1 MLPRFSFSQS
11 RLVIYV
17 LLGGLLLGWIVIFS
31 GLPAPYANASSPA
44 APADLPD
51 TTADVVLDGF
61 DHPVAVAIAPNGRV
75 FLAIWGNDG
84 NVGAFRQGSVASWPT
99 LAAFKSASAPDI
111 VLGQAGAIQLSNP
124 EALVVDSQNRLYVA
138 DTYNHRVWVFNSV
151 SATGQQPDFVFG
163 ANGTSNALVNLFKF
177 TRGMAID
184 SQNHLFL
191 TDTFNNRILVYNL
204 PITSNAPT
212 PIAQFT
218 GFNGPR
224 TVAVDP
230 EDNVYIAD
238 SENAVVKV
246 FLQPVTNNNY
256 TTPDRIIGELHATN
270 CGASSGAS
278 TTDTYLSCPVDLALD
293 QQGDL
298 VVSDTPNHRMLGYP
312 AGSSSAVIVYGQAD
326 FTSSQRNQGGVA
338 SADTLSE
345 PLGITFDAQDNL
357 YLADFANNRVLVFN
371 TLVVPTDTPTA
382 TATPPNPATS
392 TPTNTPTTPP
402 VVATATNTPTATATQ
417 PPSTTGDIYEAD
429 NACAQAKT
437 IVTDGSVQLRTF
449 HAAGDAD
456 WVRFE
461 AIKDARYL
469 IEVQVPAGSPADSA
483 LELYPGCDAAL
494 SEQQDYAFAPGV
506 RLELAARPA
515 TGSLFLKLA
524 DHDPVRGGADVRYEL
539 SVRQLKATAASG
551 ALIVVAGSLRANDP
565 IQPNIYY
572 VTDAVH
578 RLFINQG
585 YSDDRIQY
593 LAPDTNRVN
602 VDAAATVANLQSAIT
617 NWAASRLGADGVL
630 TIYLMDHGDKEVI
643 YLNKGQNEI
652 ATSTQIDGWLT
663 QLESSLPVVKIN
675 IMIEACYSG
684 SFVSL
689 PNSLSKAGRLVMT
702 STNDSKLAWAS
713 PQGAHFSDHLIEALG
728 RKSSLYTSFQRAQI
742 AAQTFHAEQTA
753 WLDGNGNSIPNEAD
767 DYAIAAQRGFDIAGT
782 LSDDVWPP
790 FIAEAAGPT
799 TIADGQGLLRAVVS
813 DDKGVKHVWAAI
825 YPPNYTTPSD
835 GDALVRDEDN
845 LAIAR
850 IKLERRSDGD
860 YTGLYTGF
868 QQAGAYR
875 IVIYAEDDDGLTA
888 QPVVLEV
895 KSGGQIFLPLVTR

>member
-1 MLPRFSFSQS
+1 MISQCTVF
-11 RLVIYV
+11 RRHIIINV

-31 GLPAPYANASSPA
+31 GLPASYANASSPA
-44 APADLPD
+44 APSDLPD
-51 TTADVVLDGF
+51 TTADVVLGGF

-84 NVGAFRQGSVASWPT
+84 NVGAYRQGSVASWPT

-111 VLGQAGAIQLSNP
+111 ILGQTGAIQLSNP

-163 ANGTSNALVNLFKF
+163 AQGNSTALENVFQF
-177 TRGMAID
+177 TRGMAVD
-184 SQNHLFL
+184 SQNHLFVN
-191 TDTFNNRILVYNL
+191 DTFNNRILVYNL
-204 PITSNAPT
+204 PITSNNPT

-224 TVAVDP
+224 AVAVDP

-298 VVSDTPNHRMLGYP
+298 VISDTPNHRTLGYP
-312 AGSSSAVIVYGQAD
+312 AGSSSAVIVYGQPD

-338 SADTLSE
+338 SPDTLSE
-345 PLGITFDAQDNL
+345 PLGMTFDTQDNL

-371 TLVVPTDTPTA
+371 APQVPTATPTATNTPPDAATSTPTA
-382 TATPPNPATS
+382 TAT
-392 TPTNTPTTPP
+392 
-402 VVATATNTPTATATQ
+402 ATATATETPTATATQ
-417 PPSTTGDIYEAD
+417 PSSNAGDAYEAD
-429 NACAQAKT
+429 NSCAQAKA
-437 IVTDGSVQLRTF
+437 IATDGSVQMRTF

-456 WVRFE
+456 WVRFDV
-461 AIKDARYL
+461 IKDARYL
-469 IEVQVPAGSPADSA
+469 IEVQVPAGSSADSA
-483 LELYPGCDAAL
+483 LEIYPGCDNPL
-494 SEQQDYAFAPGV
+494 FDEQDHAFAPGV
-506 RLELAARPA
+506 RLELAAPA
-515 TGSLFLKLA
+515 TIPLFLKLT
-524 DHDPVRGGADVRYEL
+524 DHDPNRGGADVRYEL
-539 SVRQLKATAASG
+539 SVRQLNITGATG
-551 ALIVVAGSLRANDP
+551 ALILVAGSLRPNDP
-565 IQPNIYY
+565 IQPNIYF
-572 VTDAVH
+572 VTDAV
-578 RLFINQG
+578 RQLFISQG
-585 YSDDRIQY
+585 YTDDRIQY
-593 LAPDTNRVN
+593 LAPDTNRSN

-617 NWAASRLGADGVL
+617 NWAASRLGNNGVL

-643 YLNKGQNEI
+643 YLNKAQNET
-652 ATSTQIDGWLT
+652 ATSEQINQWLA
-663 QLESSLPVVKIN
+663 QLESGLPGLKIN

-713 PQGAHFSDHLIEALG
+713 PQGAHFSDHLIEAMG
-728 RKSSLYTSFQRAQI
+728 RKSSLYTSFQRAQV
-742 AAQTFHAEQTA
+742 AAQTFHAEQTP
-753 WLDGNGNSIPNEAD
+753 WLDGNGNSVPNEAD
-767 DYAIAAQRGFDIAGT
+767 DYAVAAQRGFDVAGT
-782 LSDDVWPP
+782 LSEVWPP

-799 TIADGQGLLRAVVS
+799 TIADGQGLLRAEVS

-825 YPPNYTTPSD
+825 YPPNYTPPSD

-850 IKLERRSDGD
+850 IKLERRTDGD

-895 KSGGQIFLPLVTR
+895 TSGGQIFLPLVVR

>member
-1 MLPRFSFSQS
+1 MLPKFSFSRS
-11 RLVIYV
+11 RLVINV

-31 GLPAPYANASSPA
+31 GRPASYANALSPA
-44 APADLPD
+44 APANLPD
-51 TTADVVLDGF
+51 STADVILGGF
-61 DHPVAVAIAPNGRV
+61 DHPVAIEIAPNGRV

-84 NVGAFRQGSVASWPT
+84 NVGPYRQGSVASWPT
-99 LAAFKSASAPDI
+99 LAAFQSASAPDI
-111 VLGQAGAIQLSNP
+111 ILGQAGATQFGNP

-138 DTYNHRVWVFNSV
+138 DTYNHRVWVFNNV

-163 ANGTSNALVNLFKF
+163 ANGTSSALVNLFDF

-191 TDTFNNRILVYNL
+191 TDTFNNRVLVYNL
-204 PITSNAPT
+204 PITSNNPT

-224 TVAVDP
+224 AVAVDP

-256 TTPDRIIGELHATN
+256 TTPDSIIGELHATD

-293 QQGDL
+293 PQGDL
-298 VVSDTPNHRMLGYP
+298 VVADTPNHRVLGYP
-312 AGSSSAVIVYGQAD
+312 AGSSSAVIVYGQGD
-326 FTSSQRNQGGVA
+326 FTGSQRNQGGVA
-338 SADTLSE
+338 TADTLSE
-345 PLGITFDAQDNL
+345 PLGMTFDTQDNF

-371 TLVVPTDTPTA
+371 SSQTPTDTPTA
-382 TATPPNPATS
+382 TNTPPDGSTS
-392 TPTNTPTTPP
+392 TPT
-402 VVATATNTPTATATQ
+402 ATATATATATETPTATATQ
-417 PPSTTGDIYEAD
+417 PPSNTGDVYEAD
-429 NACAQAKT
+429 NGCAQAKT
-437 IVTDGSVQLRTF
+437 IASDGSVQAHTF

-456 WVRFE
+456 WVRFD

-469 IEVQVPAGSPADSA
+469 IEVQVPTGSPADSA
-483 LELYPGCDAAL
+483 LEIYPGCDNPL
-494 SEQQDYAFAPGV
+494 FDDQNYAFAPGV
-506 RLELAARPA
+506 RLELAAPA
-515 TGSLFLKLA
+515 TGALFLKLTDNNPA
-524 DHDPVRGGADVRYEL
+524 RGGADVRYEL

-572 VTDAVH
+572 VTNAV
-578 RLFINQG
+578 RQLFINQG
-585 YSDDRIQY
+585 YTDDRIQY
-593 LAPDTNRVN
+593 LAPDTNRAN

-617 NWAASRLGADGVL
+617 TWAASRLGTDGVL
-630 TIYLMDHGDKEVI
+630 TLYLMDHGDKEVI
-643 YLNKGQNEI
+643 YLNKGQNEV

-663 QLESSLPVVKIN
+663 QLENSLPGVKIN

-689 PNSLSKAGRLVMT
+689 PNSLSKTGRLVMT

-713 PQGAHFSDHLIEALG
+713 TQGAHFSDHLIEALG
-728 RKSSLYTSFQRAQI
+728 RKSSLYTSFQRAQV

-767 DYAIAAQRGFDIAGT
+767 DYAVAAQRGFDVAGT

-790 FIAEAAGPT
+790 FIDVAAGPT
-799 TIADGQGLLRAVVS
+799 TIADGQGLLRAEVS

-895 KSGGQIFLPLVTR
+895 KSGGQIFLPLVIR